1 MSVFLR
7 FVKQSDATR
16 PDRHELKI
24 MIQRRSV
31 QCSYLWSELMKRVKV
46 KMESLCRQKTGLF
59 PTPAEMKFNCS
70 CPDSARMC
78 KHIAAVL
85 YGIGASL
92 DETRTAFHASECRS
106 AGFDHESQPRHGEV
120 QNFETPRK

>member
-1 MSVFLR
+1 
-7 FVKQSDATR
+7 
-16 PDRHELKI
+16 

-46 KMESLCRQKTGLF
+46 KMERLCRQKTGLF
-59 PTPAEMKFNCS
+59 PAPAEMKFSCS

-85 YGIGASL
+85 YGIGARL
-92 DETRTAFHASECRS
+92 DEQSELLFTLREVNQLDLITNAGQQMTKPKS
-106 AGFDHESQPRHGEV
+106 ARLLEDADLSEL
-120 QNFETPRK
+120 FEID